1 MNLKLKILSGILA
14 GGMLFSFVPSIFAE
28 NDLHDIQIVE
38 EYISHISD
46 IQDVWNAY
54 FYLAGRYINCSYDTV
69 GLTKMYNVLLDL
81 KNKIQELNFEDLT
94 LEGYM
99 DALFCVH
106 GACLREYCG
115 LFEDANAEWRIA
127 FLRYT
132 SGCICK
138 ASERSIR
145 LGFEKIRDYCWERIY
160 YCMQCKPS
168 RKCS

>member
-138 ASERSIR
+138 ASEPSIR